1 MYNYYIFLTKQ
12 AKLHTYEL
20 EEKGYFDDPNDRDFI
35 RIHECI
41 DEINTLKTQINE
53 NKQYLGTLRYMLN
66 RNNEERII
74 LTGKMEDLNNNKR
87 GNEYVLSKID
97 ALYRQ
102 TKNVHIVY
110 IIIILLTRQHIVIIQ
125 KLMINYTMIDY
136 KDKKKYYN
144 VNNK

>member
-1 MYNYYIFLTKQ
+1 M
-12 AKLHTYEL
+12 
-20 EEKGYFDDPNDRDFI
+20 EEKGYFDDPNDKDFI

-66 RNNEERII
+66 RNNEERIV
-74 LTGKMEDLNNNKR
+74 LTGKMEDLNNTKR
-87 GNEYVLSKID
+87 GNEYVLTKMD

-110 IIIILLTRQHIVIIQ
+110 IYIYILIIVFVS
-125 KLMINYTMIDY
+125 
-136 KDKKKYYN
+136 YY
-144 VNNK
+144 